1 LVIEFAKIGGLTSYA
16 NIFPSF
22 YRKYLIFLAL
32 NFNPARFDYS
42 TTKFTSTKKT

>member
-22 YRKYLIFLAL
+22 YRKYLIFLTL
-32 NFNPARFDYS
+32 NFNKA
-42 TTKFTSTKKT
+42 